1 MKKLVIVL
9 LCMAVF
15 TVYGQDKQVYK
26 VGDEVEYF
34 DGLNWIES
42 KILQVGPNGKYLLNI
57 NRSETETKWYGAD
70 DIQPLYKD
78 DAKIIKTKVEIIETV
93 IQPKYRVE
101 DFVKYKD
108 ANQNL
113 VLTTIMNL
121 GPDYTYQIYTDTNKV
136 GTMWI
141 HEKDLIFVSSKYKEE
156 VQVDKEQIYTYKVSD
171 VLEFYEDNT
180 WKKGTIQ
187 EINSDGKYKFH
198 QSSKWFAAEDIR
210 TLSTNPNEIRSSMK
224 FKEGDRVKVY
234 DGKNW
239 IESEVI
245 QVGTNQTYQVY
256 YNMEKTSTKWV
267 EAKDL
272 QPIK

>member
-1 MKKLVIVL
+1 MKKIIFLFMLMNAFV
-9 LCMAVF
+9 VF
-15 TVYGQDKQVYK
+15 TQNNQTYK
-26 VGDEVEYF
+26 TGDEIEYF

-42 KILQVGPNGKYLLNI
+42 KIIQVGSNGKYLVYI
-57 NRSETETKWYGAD
+57 NRTESETKWYSAE

-93 IQPKYRVE
+93 VQPKYRVE

-136 GTMWI
+136 GAMWI
-141 HEKDLIFVSSKYKEE
+141 HEKDLIFVSSIYKEE
-156 VQVDKEQIYTYKVSD
+156 VQADKEQIYTYKVND

-187 EINSDGKYKFH
+187 EISSEGKYKFH
-198 QSSKWFAAEDIR
+198 QSTNWFKAEDIR
-210 TLSTNPNEIRSSMK
+210 SLSINPNENRSSLK
-224 FKEGDRVKVY
+224 FKEGDLVKVY

-256 YNMEKTSTKWV
+256 YNLEKTSTKWAV
-267 EAKDL
+267 AKDL